1 MAESA
6 KVKIGDMSIE
16 DFKALIS
23 ESLDEKL
30 AGCRLARVDEQGYMY
45 ILTEESLLPPGHEFE
60 VGLEESTKQGEDG
73 QSVEEGDG
81 YRLENQG
88 RL

>member
-30 AGCRLARVDEQGYMY
+30 AGYRLVRVDEQGYMY

-60 VGLEESTKQGEDG
+60 EGLEESIKQGEDG
-73 QSVEEGDG
+73 QLVE
-81 YRLENQG
+81 QG
-88 RL
+88 EIWSKLGI